1 MYDVDQYSK
10 QWGGKATDDVLR
22 MHTKRAPRRSFHSMA
37 LDDFDMRRRLGADSS
52 P

>member
-10 QWGGKATDDVLR
+10 QRGKATDDVLR
-22 MHTKRAPRRSFHSMA
+22 MHANRAPRRSFHSMA
-37 LDDFDMRRRLGADSS
+37 LDDFDMRRRLGADPS